1 MIVHVDM
8 DAFYAS
14 VEIRDNPQLAGLPV
28 VVGGSPTGRGVVAAA
43 SYEARRY
50 GVFSAMPAVQ
60 VKRRCPNAVFVRPR
74 MKHYAAVSKQ
84 IREIFFR
91 FTSLV
96 EPLSLDEAFLDV
108 GGSEKLFGSGA
119 SIAEQIRRAIKQEL
133 GLTAS
138 AGVAPNK
145 FLAKLASDLN
155 KPDGQVVVDPNRI
168 QEFLDPLPISRVW
181 GVGKQTLKKFE
192 RLGVYTIA
200 QLRNQSIESMKR
212 LFGVNS
218 DHFYRLARGI
228 DSRPVVSDRIAKSVS
243 HESTFSHDLE
253 DRDAMRAW
261 LLELTEQVAR
271 RIRRHEVRGKTVNL
285 KIRFSDFQTI
295 TRAQS
300 LPEPTSS
307 TQEFARVVEEVF
319 ARLVLEGRSV
329 RLLGVGISNLVRK
342 EKQQGLLFDGDKRA
356 SADRLDSVQ
365 DSIKEKFGNKAVR
378 RASSLEHGIRYQ
390 SDPRVDDK

>member
-1 MIVHVDM
+1 
-8 DAFYAS
+8 
-14 VEIRDNPQLAGLPV
+14 
-28 VVGGSPTGRGVVAAA
+28 
-43 SYEARRY
+43 
-50 GVFSAMPAVQ
+50 
-60 VKRRCPNAVFVRPR
+60 
-74 MKHYAAVSKQ
+74 
-84 IREIFFR
+84 
-91 FTSLV
+91 
-96 EPLSLDEAFLDV
+96 
-108 GGSEKLFGSGA
+108 
-119 SIAEQIRRAIKQEL
+119 
-133 GLTAS
+133 
-138 AGVAPNK
+138 
-145 FLAKLASDLN
+145 
-155 KPDGQVVVDPNRI
+155 
-168 QEFLDPLPISRVW
+168 
-181 GVGKQTLKKFE
+181 
-192 RLGVYTIA
+192 
-200 QLRNQSIESMKR
+200 MKR